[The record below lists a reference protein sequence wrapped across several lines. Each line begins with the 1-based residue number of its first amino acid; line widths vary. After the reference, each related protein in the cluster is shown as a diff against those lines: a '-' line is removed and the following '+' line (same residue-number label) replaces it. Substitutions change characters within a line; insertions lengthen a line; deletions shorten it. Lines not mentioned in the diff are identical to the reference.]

1 MYPSASRRFAR
12 FAAVLAATFALSI
25 ACAAQGASAV
35 NSSRAPTVVV
45 FPLENTGRNPQMD
58 WLGEGL
64 AELAAEQLTAAGVSV
79 YAREDRL
86 AVFEKLGIPSYA
98 KFSRAT
104 MLKIGAEIDADY
116 IIFGEFAPDGG
127 TMRITAHLLGVSPAR
142 LSPAVVES
150 GAITAFGEAQ
160 SRESARMVCL
170 IHSGLS
176 AGASCD
182 SASANLLQT
191 IKAAHL
197 ARPDAFEFYIR
208 GIISSDDDARLRF
221 LRQAAQLEPDWDQPL
236 FAIGDFYYG
245 KRDCEA
251 AQQWLTRV
259 AATSLRSAEANFDL
273 GVCAL
278 QHNDPLKAEAVF
290 TALASRARSTNASNS
305 SAADDHPEVLSN
317 LGAALL
323 RQARYRE
330 ALSHFERAQKIDPG
344 EPDYDFNSALA
355 HYLLNE
361 WTPAVQL
368 LRDALHLAPD
378 DPTIKSL
385 LAAALDRS
393 GQTQEANALRTQSA
407 SDAEKPAGPR
417 REVAKMD
424 PTALSRLVRIR
435 QDFGSGAGK

>member
-1 MYPSASRRFAR
+1 
-12 FAAVLAATFALSI
+12 
-25 ACAAQGASAV
+25 
-35 NSSRAPTVVV
+35 
-45 FPLENTGRNPQMD
+45 MD

-64 AELAAEQLTAAGVSV
+64 AELASEQLTAAGLNV
-79 YAREDRL
+79 YSREDRL
-86 AVFEKLGIPSYA
+86 AVFEKLGIPPYA
-98 KFSRAT
+98 KFSHAT
-104 MLKIGAEIDADY
+104 MLKIGAELDADY
-116 IIFGEFAPDGG
+116 MVFGEFAPDGG
-127 TMRITAHLLGVSPAR
+127 AMRITAHLLGVSPAR

-150 GAITAFGEAQ
+150 GAITAFGETQ
-160 SRESARMVCL
+160 TRESARLVCL

-176 AGASCD
+176 IGTACEA
-182 SASANLLQT
+182 ASANLLQT

-221 LRQAAQLEPDWDQPL
+221 LRQAAQLETDWDQPL

-251 AQQWLTRV
+251 AQQWLTRI
-259 AATSLRSAEANFDL
+259 AATSLRSPEANFDL
-273 GVCAL
+273 GVCDL

-290 TALASRARSTNASNS
+290 TALASRARNSNS
-305 SAADDHPEVLSN
+305 SSGSGADEHPEVLSN

-330 ALSHFERAQKIDPG
+330 ALAHFERAQKLDPG

-378 DPTIKSL
+378 DATIKSL
-385 LAAALDRS
+385 LASALDRS

-407 SDAEKPAGPR
+407 SDAEKPTGPR

-424 PTALSRLVRIR
+424 PTALARLVRIR
-435 QDFGSGAGK
+435 TDFNSGAGK